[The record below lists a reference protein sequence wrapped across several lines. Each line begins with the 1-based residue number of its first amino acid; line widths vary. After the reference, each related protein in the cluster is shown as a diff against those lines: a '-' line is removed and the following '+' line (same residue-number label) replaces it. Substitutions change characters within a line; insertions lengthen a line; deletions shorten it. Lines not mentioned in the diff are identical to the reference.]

1 MIAGQQVIRV
11 VDVSWAVGDSLGKI
25 LGPESSVGV
34 LSVMHGEVWWPDA
47 VMDLSLSEVPL
58 LEEVALVFL
67 MSRMNL
73 AKEDHLVHQLS
84 LLETLIHEQIV
95 LLMDSSVASL
105 AGPDEYLESSSQRG
119 RVVGAEGFFTGPV
132 EVTVVAS
139 NCVDLLFVSLDS
151 VGRSD
156 VVSVEPRLVLRAESA
171 AEDTRPDG
179 HE

>member
-1 MIAGQQVIRV
+1 MGHLGSRRRGTVLVLDHSVVELRGHSDDHVIVVRVEVPALRDVESEGRAVVVAGQEVIRV
-11 VDVSWAVGDSLGKI
+11 VDVSRAVGDSLGQI

-84 LLETLIHEQIV
+84 FSFPTSISFLPSWICH
-95 LLMDSSVASL
+95 M
-105 AGPDEYLESSSQRG
+105 
-119 RVVGAEGFFTGPV
+119 
-132 EVTVVAS
+132 
-139 NCVDLLFVSLDS
+139 
-151 VGRSD
+151 
-156 VVSVEPRLVLRAESA
+156 RL
-171 AEDTRPDG
+171 G
-179 HE
+179 HWLP